1 MRAMA
6 PLPFLCAG
14 GPRSITHRGRIAAT
28 TPQHRG
34 HRWRKPR
41 GRSRSFRM
49 CARGGGLYRAGSPR
63 FIQALSRTHAFHI
76 YRCIFHRHHRATL
89 WPPYG
94 HQGRTRDAPGIMQW
108 CTLGRSNAAPNDA
121 CIRKHL
127 FFFRVISPGIL
138 PFLVYRSFF
147 FVLYRNYFLTYAGM
161 HRYIQIIETTA
172 DTHRRPRHQGAAVGK
187 QRSAPASKPTTA
199 ETPGRETDQL
209 PERGS
214 RLQPLE

>member
-1 MRAMA
+1 VEKP
-6 PLPFLCAG
+6 PLWASFFGIAETSPQQRRNIGSEKGGNQGVALDHSGCVPEVVAYIGLDRLVSFKRYPEPMPFTY
-14 GPRSITHRGRIAAT
+14 ID
-28 TPQHRG
+28 
-34 HRWRKPR
+34 
-41 GRSRSFRM
+41 
-49 CARGGGLYRAGSPR
+49 
-63 FIQALSRTHAFHI
+63 AF
-76 YRCIFHRHHRATL
+76 FTATL
-89 WPPYG
+89 WPPG
-94 HQGRTRDAPGIMQW
+94 THQGRTRDAPGIMQW

-172 DTHRRPRHQGAAVGK
+172 DTNRWPRHQGAAVGK

-214 RLQPLE
+214 RLQLLE